1 MTARRSDL
9 SDLPDWPRLLSRE
22 QAAAYLG
29 VSVGM
34 LESRIGDPFPEPIR
48 IGGRK
53 LYDRR
58 TLDRAV
64 DHLTGAVPQ
73 SAAEEVRQGLMN
85 AGRPVAARQAI

>member
-22 QAAAYLG
+22 QAAAYVG

-58 TLDRAV
+58 ALDRAV
-64 DHLTGAVPQ
+64 DRLTGNAPQ
-73 SAAEEVRQGLMN
+73 SPASEVRRRLID
-85 AGRPVAARQAI
+85 AGYQVAPR